1 MTSEERYDAIIIGAG
16 QSGGP
21 LSGALGGSGW
31 RTALIERAHVGGTCI
46 NYGCTPTKTMI
57 ASARVAHLARRG
69 GDYGVTTGPI
79 EVDLS
84 VVRER
89 KRNIVEM
96 FREGS
101 QSAIESTDNVDL
113 IFGEASFT
121 GPKQVQVDLNDGGTR
136 HLTADTIVINAGG
149 RPRRLDLPGMDQ
161 VEIHSSETIMEL
173 GSVPESLMVIGGGAV
188 GLEFGQMF
196 QRFGSQVTLLERSGR
211 VATQEDREIGE
222 AIGEIFAEDGIDV
235 LCNSSA
241 TGFAPAADGKIEVS
255 VEVDDENRTIT
266 VDEVLMAV
274 GRVPNT
280 DWLNAEA
287 AGLELDDQGYM
298 AVNDRLET
306 NVPGIYAM
314 GDINGQPAFTHI
326 SYNDFVIL
334 RENLLEGGNASR
346 AGRMLPYTIFIDPQ
360 LGRIGLTEKQAREQ
374 DYDVQ
379 VFQMPMS
386 SVARALEVDETRGLM
401 RAVVNRADDRI
412 LGAAILGIEGG
423 EIAGTIQIA
432 MMGGLPYTA
441 LKSGVFSHPTLV
453 ESLNNLF
460 NSPVEG

>member
-1 MTSEERYDAIIIGAG
+1 MTATEQYDAIVIGAG

-21 LSGALGGSGW
+21 IAGALGNAGW

-69 GDYGVTTGPI
+69 DDYGVQTGPI
-79 EVDLS
+79 DVDLS
-84 VVRER
+84 VVRDR

-96 FREGS
+96 FRGGS
-101 QSAIESTDNVDL
+101 QSAIESTENLDL
-113 IFGEASFT
+113 IFGEARFT
-121 GPKQVQVDLNDGGTR
+121 GEKQIDVALKGGGSR
-136 HLTADTIVINAGG
+136 QMTAETIIVNAGG

-161 VEIHSSETIMEL
+161 VKIHSSETIMEL
-173 GSVPESLMVIGGGAV
+173 GSVPEKLLVIGGGAV

-196 QRFGSQVTLLERSGR
+196 RRFGSQVTLLERSGR
-211 VATQEDREIGE
+211 VATQEDAEIGD
-222 AIGEIFAEDGIDV
+222 AIGEIFTEDGIDV

-241 TGFAPAADGKIEVS
+241 TGFAPAGGGKIEVS
-255 VEVDDENRTIT
+255 IESGDQERTIT
-266 VDEVLMAV
+266 VNEVLMAV

-280 DWLNAEA
+280 DWLDAQA
-287 AGLELDDQGYM
+287 AGLELDDQGYI

-306 NVPGIYAM
+306 NVPGVYAI

-326 SYNDFVIL
+326 SYNDFLIL
-334 RENLLEGGNASR
+334 RQNLLENGNASR

-360 LGRIGLTEKQAREQ
+360 LGRIGLNEQQARDQ
-374 DYDVQ
+374 GYDVQ
-379 VFQMPMS
+379 VFQLPMS

-401 RAVVNRADDRI
+401 RAVVNKADDRI
-412 LGAAILGIEGG
+412 LGASILGIEGG
-423 EIAGTIQIA
+423 EIAGAIQIA
-432 MMGGLPYTA
+432 MMGDLPYTA
-441 LKSGVFSHPTLV
+441 IRDGVFSHPTLI

-460 NSPVEG
+460 SSPVE